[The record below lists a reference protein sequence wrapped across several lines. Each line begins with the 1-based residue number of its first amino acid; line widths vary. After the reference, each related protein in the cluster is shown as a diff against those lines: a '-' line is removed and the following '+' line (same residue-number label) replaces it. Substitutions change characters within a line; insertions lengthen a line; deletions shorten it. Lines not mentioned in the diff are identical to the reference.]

1 MSRPLTELEKQ
12 IRTTKLEIIK
22 NKEETDSPIDDKP
35 LYELIKDLKKGLT
48 AEFMYA
54 CEDIYEVK
62 ITKVNKYKFKGIVV
76 SKDYRRDELYE
87 QEFSNEYVRK
97 IYNLCKE

>member
-22 NKEETDSPIDDKP
+22 NKEETDSPMHEP
-35 LYELIKDLKKGLT
+35 LHELIKDLKKGLT

-62 ITKVNKYKFKGIVV
+62 ITKVNKYKFKGIVM
-76 SKDYRRDELYE
+76 SKDYRRDEPYE

>member
-1 MSRPLTELEKQ
+1 MSRPLTELEKH

-35 LYELIKDLKKGLT
+35 LHELIKDLKKGLT

-54 CEDIYEVK
+54 F
-62 ITKVNKYKFKGIVV
+62 T
-76 SKDYRRDELYE
+76 
-87 QEFSNEYVRK
+87 EYSFHPCMMYLLSGPSIK
-97 IYNLCKE
+97 MWLLGG